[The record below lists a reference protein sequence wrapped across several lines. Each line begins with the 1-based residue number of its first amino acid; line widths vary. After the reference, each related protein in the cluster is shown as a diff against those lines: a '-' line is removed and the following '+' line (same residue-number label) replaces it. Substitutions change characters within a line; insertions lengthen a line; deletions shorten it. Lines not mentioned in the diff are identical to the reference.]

1 MTGRTLQFRF
11 EELPLVV
18 DAGFEA
24 GEVSGSAEIGYHGDG
39 EWCVRAIA
47 LDGAKRLP
55 PPAPANP
62 SPPRPRHSPRRHGSR
77 AGRSPSTRAI
87 RCSCGFSTGSSTPG
101 RNGSA
106 TRSPRRSARRGRQG
120 MMSVMITAARCGLAG
135 NGAST
140 NAGANRPS
148 AHRRHRFSTK
158 TSARYRSVDNPR
170 YELLTVPC

>member
-55 PPAPANP
+55 PPAPVDPLPAMAA
-62 SPPRPRHSPRRHGSR
+62 PRPPAPR
-77 AGRSPSTRAI
+77 
-87 RCSCGFSTGSSTPG
+87 F
-101 RNGSA
+101 
-106 TRSPRRSARRGRQG
+106 ARRPVTLDEGDPLFLRILDRLEHAWAERVG
-120 MMSVMITAARCGLAG
+120 DAVTAALGEARA
-135 NGAST
+135 A
-140 NAGANRPS
+140 RDDERHD
-148 AHRRHRFSTK
+148 HRRALRVG
-158 TSARYRSVDNPR
+158 R
-170 YELLTVPC
+170 